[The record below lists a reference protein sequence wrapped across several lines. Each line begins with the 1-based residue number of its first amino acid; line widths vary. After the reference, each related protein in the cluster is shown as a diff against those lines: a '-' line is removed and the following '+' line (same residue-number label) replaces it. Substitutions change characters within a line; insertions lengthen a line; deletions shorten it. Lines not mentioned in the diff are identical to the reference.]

1 MTIPNS
7 YTTDKNTF
15 IKWLSG
21 IVSTLIII
29 ILTGIYTQL
38 KQLNDFMIKTT
49 LRMEYIEKKDIEQDS
64 RISRL
69 DEAVFIKPKEIK
81 IEHE

>member
-29 ILTGIYTQL
+29 ILTGIYSQL

-64 RISRL
+64 RITRL

-81 IEHE
+81 VEHE

>member
-7 YTTDKNTF
+7 FTTDKNTF

-29 ILTGIYTQL
+29 ILTGIYSQL

-64 RISRL
+64 RITRL

-81 IEHE
+81 VEHE

>member
-1 MTIPNS
+1 MSIPNS

-29 ILTGIYTQL
+29 ILTGIYSQL

-81 IEHE
+81 VEHE

>member
-1 MTIPNS
+1 MTIHNS
-7 YTTDKNTF
+7 YTTEKNTF

-29 ILTGIYTQL
+29 ILTGIYSQL

-81 IEHE
+81 VEHE

>member
-1 MTIPNS
+1 MTIHNS

-21 IVSTLIII
+21 IVSTLIIV
-29 ILTGIYTQL
+29 ILTGIYSQL

-81 IEHE
+81 VEHE